1 MACPPQGN
9 ISAWKKKEGDAIAPG
24 DVLAEIETD
33 KATMEW
39 EAQEEGFLAKV
50 LKPDGSKEVPV
61 GTAVA
66 LIVEEQGDIAAFK
79 DHSAGAQHVPC
90 AITCAAGRSS
100 SRQSDQ
106 QKRSHACCAQLL
118 FCDCMVRWQSRLGLL
133 CDHRWAAAQ
142 LIG

>member
-9 ISAWKKKEGDAIAPG
+9 ISAWKKKEGDSIAPG

-50 LKPDGSKEVPV
+50 LMPDGSKDVPV
-61 GTAVA
+61 GAAVA

-79 DHSAGAQHVPC
+79 DYSAGAQHMPC
-90 AITCAAGRSS
+90 AFTPVKLNSRRTHMLITAPVLSTMAI
-100 SRQSDQ
+100 QAWD
-106 QKRSHACCAQLL
+106 AP
-118 FCDCMVRWQSRLGLL
+118 
-133 CDHRWAAAQ
+133 
-142 LIG
+142 